1 MTSPSLIEPG
11 VRYFIGGSLKECRKF
26 KEKHY
31 NMFFN
36 LGMIVLFIS
45 VFGGILWY
53 RHKGR
58 LTSQEM
64 DIKNRKKKEYIISKL
79 YQLHDIK
86 KTKNLIT
93 DLPTWGNN
101 PELSILQ
108 RKI

>member
-58 LTSQEM
+58 LTSQEI
-64 DIKNRKKKEYIISKL
+64 DIKNRNSTLLNFPGILRCNFVTNKFSRRRRIL
-79 YQLHDIK
+79 
-86 KTKNLIT
+86 
-93 DLPTWGNN
+93 N
-101 PELSILQ
+101 P
-108 RKI
+108 